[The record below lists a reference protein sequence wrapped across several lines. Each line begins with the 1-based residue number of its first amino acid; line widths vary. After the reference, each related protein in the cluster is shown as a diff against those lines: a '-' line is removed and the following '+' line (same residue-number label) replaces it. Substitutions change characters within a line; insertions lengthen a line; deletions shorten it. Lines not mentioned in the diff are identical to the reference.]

1 MALRNIMNYQT
12 NDILRKKTRTIE
24 KFYNRILTSLKNMAE
39 TMYNANETGLAATQV
54 AILRRL
60 VVIDVGTGSINPVI
74 S

>member
-1 MALRNIMNYQT
+1 MNYQT

>member
-1 MALRNIMNYQT
+1 MNYQT

-60 VVIDVGTGSINPVI
+60 VVIDVGTGPINPVI